1 MDNER
6 GVIKGSSSMIFKKAS
21 GHELAL
27 LDNDLKS
34 LYPSNGE
41 KISLHILALFPVL
54 PSVKATNMSKHRY
67 HPSLLSLV
75 IGTIL
80 AGSYLNLVAASTKH
94 ARGLHVSQ
102 DLAGVRHHWRHCDPC
117 WIRSKTGTK
126 HSELLFLC
134 GEGMSHTE
142 IEIENG
148 VEKAC
153 RDINFEQQIYH
164 SIHISSANHWKVR
177 EAGVF
182 LWQATTNVYI
192 YIYTISCF
200 LPNAFFL
207 LKALQSSSWHTISI
221 H

>member
-1 MDNER
+1 MLWDNER

-54 PSVKATNMSKHRY
+54 PSVKVTNMSKHRY

-94 ARGLHVSQ
+94 ARGLHVSR

-134 GEGMSHTE
+134 GEGMSHTA

-153 RDINFEQQIYH
+153 SDINFEQQLYH

-177 EAGVF
+177 EGRSLFV
-182 LWQATTNVYI
+182 TTNVYI
-192 YIYTISCF
+192 PFLVSC
-200 LPNAFFL
+200 PMQFFL
-207 LKALQSSSWHTISI
+207 LKALQSSS
-221 H
+221 